1 MPRPADRRTKIELL
15 RAAEAVFSEH
25 GLASAKVEDITA
37 RAGVSKGAFYLH
49 FESKEDCW
57 RQIVEAFMA
66 KLAACVEPTLN
77 DMPESGPVPVT
88 LTERIRKWHEHD
100 LNVLEFCWNNR
111 AFMRT
116 MLEGGGGS
124 HYAYLI
130 DEMAERTAKVVEAWV
145 RYGSEVGIYRRNVD
159 PSVVAALISGAY
171 DRMVRELIKLQKR
184 PEIAAW
190 SRQAIDLMTCGL
202 LTEDARLILDREV
215 KNGGLFGD
223 EPKHSAGSSTGTN
236 EVGRDSALAGR
247 SIRRAGKGI
256 TT

>member
-1 MPRPADRRTKIELL
+1 MPRPADRRAKIELL

-77 DMPESGPVPVT
+77 DMPESGPVS
-88 LTERIRKWHEHD
+88 LTERIRKWHQHD

-111 AFMRT
+111 VFMRT

-190 SRQAIDLMTCGL
+190 SKQAIDLMTRGL
-202 LTEDARLILDREV
+202 LTESARLILDREV
-215 KNGGLFGD
+215 NNGGLFG
-223 EPKHSAGSSTGTN
+223 EESKHPAGSSPNGTT
-236 EVGRDSALAGR
+236 EVGRDPAVAGR
-247 SIRRAGKGI
+247 ATRRAGKGI